1 MSVPLAG
8 SLPVIPTPFYEGRID
23 YESLDRLLA
32 FLQPHLEGYTI
43 GGSTG
48 ESVSLTQEERIELT
62 RYVCRNTPA
71 DRAVVVGITHTQLD
85 EMVRLGQAAQ
95 EAGARAVLA
104 PCPYYFPNNFEMVR
118 QFFAALDRRL
128 EIDIVFYD
136 NPLYTKTPLRVEDLA
151 RLIADCPHL
160 AGVKMTDNNI
170 DKIPPLIRETGTAVF
185 VGDDVVAFRS
195 LLLGCAGSMIIAPSV
210 FPAAY
215 QEVCRLLAAG
225 QTREAFRH
233 FSRSV
238 LPFIHLFGLGD
249 EIVNTK
255 ALFHHLGLFRSPETR
270 LPLVP
275 PTEERVREVIMAYEE
290 CRGA

>member
-1 MSVPLAG
+1 
-8 SLPVIPTPFYEGRID
+8 
-23 YESLDRLLA
+23 
-32 FLQPHLEGYTI
+32 
-43 GGSTG
+43 
-48 ESVSLTQEERIELT
+48 
-62 RYVCRNTPA
+62 
-71 DRAVVVGITHTQLD
+71 
-85 EMVRLGQAAQ
+85 
-95 EAGARAVLA
+95 
-104 PCPYYFPNNFEMVR
+104 MVR
-118 QFFAALDRRL
+118 QFFVALDRRL

-136 NPLYTKTPLRVEDLA
+136 NPLYTKTPLRVDELA

-160 AGVKMTDNNI
+160 AAVKMTDNNI
-170 DKIPPLIRETGTAVF
+170 DKIPPLIQETGTTVF

-210 FPAAY
+210 FPEAY

-225 QTREAFRH
+225 QTRAAFHR
-233 FSRSV
+233 FSRSI

-275 PTEERVREVIMAYEE
+275 PTEERVREVILAYEE